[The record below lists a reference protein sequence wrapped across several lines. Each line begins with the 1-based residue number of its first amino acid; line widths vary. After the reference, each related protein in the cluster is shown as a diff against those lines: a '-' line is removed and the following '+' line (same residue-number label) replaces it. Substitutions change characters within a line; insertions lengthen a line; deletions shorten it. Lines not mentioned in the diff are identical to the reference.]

1 MIIIKKDTS
10 QVTVGSVSPTEVLQ
24 MVERVK
30 ELYMKHV
37 PEVEDEVLFHNVL
50 KEEID
55 NPMNGDAA
63 KKHLKQQVLNIY
75 ESICVSMFLTS
86 LYRIVCH

>member
-1 MIIIKKDTS
+1 MTL
-10 QVTVGSVSPTEVLQ
+10 GSVSSTEVLE

-30 ELYMKHV
+30 ELYTKHV
-37 PEVEDEVLFHNVL
+37 PEMEEEVLFHNVL

-63 KKHLKQQVLNIY
+63 KKHLKQQVTNAF
-75 ESICVSMFLTS
+75 E
-86 LYRIVCH
+86 

>member
-1 MIIIKKDTS
+1 MTL
-10 QVTVGSVSPTEVLQ
+10 GSVSSTEVLE

-30 ELYMKHV
+30 ELYTKHV
-37 PEVEDEVLFHNVL
+37 PEVEEEVLFHNVL

-63 KKHLKQQVLNIY
+63 KKHLKQQVTN
-75 ESICVSMFLTS
+75 V
-86 LYRIVCH
+86 